1 MITEAIKLTAIL
13 LITIIILPND
23 VYAYLDP
30 GSGSY
35 LIQILVAAVA
45 GGGLI
50 LKSQWQKIRNI
61 FYKEKGKENNKDDEK

>member
-1 MITEAIKLTAIL
+1 MLYRVLKLTFVLFVIAL
-13 LITIIILPND
+13 TFPKD
-23 VYAYLDP
+23 TRAYLDP

-61 FYKEKGKENNKDDEK
+61 FNKEKDKENNKDDEK